1 MARERANTEALLVL
15 LLEMFVFL
23 GFCFGVQAAI
33 RESDEQPT
41 LVTAVVVGL
50 ALCTAVMA
58 LAAAVNEFSDDDTV
72 SQSVVF
78 VLVRAAWHVSLACSM
93 NAKTFVTLVVMAN
106 DAQHRN
112 WSLLLL
118 QTQTHAMENRY
129 FTAAQNAWVLSVASV
144 VVLMHAVFY
153 SKANRGTEQRNVDVG
168 RLTTMWAFFV
178 LLVQYSTETALGRLC
193 AVGPLDDAER
203 PDEVESCELPLVADN
218 LDADYGAL
226 WLLLLLLAVLLAS
239 DVVVCVLH
247 AKLLRSDPHSD
258 LQAVR
263 SLALELLHAV
273 CALVPCAAFLVFAAA
288 ALEYT
293 TPAHL
298 AYLVAVWLALA
309 FSCCRRVWTAL
320 SRRKQ
325 HLAGHPQAGALDVVD
340 VVDVPSAVFEQD
352 APHPTHPTH
361 PTHQPHQAHGA
372 APHKTHS
379 AVAGIH
385 FDGVRSAILRGT
397 SQVGSRFSEHKKQQ

>member
-1 MARERANTEALLVL
+1 MARERANTEALVVL

-33 RESDEQPT
+33 RASDEQPA

-50 ALCTAVMA
+50 ALCTAVLA
-58 LAAAVNEFSDDDTV
+58 LAAAVNEFSDDDERT
-72 SQSVVF
+72 QGVVF
-78 VLVRAAWHVSLACSM
+78 VLVRAAWHVSLASSM

-118 QTQTHAMENRY
+118 QTQTHEMEHRF

-153 SKANRGTEQRNVDVG
+153 SKASRGTEQRNFDVG
-168 RLTTMWAFFV
+168 RLTTMWAYFA
-178 LLVQYSTETALGRLC
+178 LLVQYSTESALGRLC

-203 PDEVESCELPLVADN
+203 PDEIASCELPLVPEN

-226 WLLLLLLAVLLAS
+226 GPLGVLLAALLLS
-239 DVVVCVLH
+239 DVLVCILH
-247 AKLLRSDPHSD
+247 HK
-258 LQAVR
+258 
-263 SLALELLHAV
+263 LLHATNTHTV
-273 CALVPCAAFLVFAAA
+273 ANNARTYVLVLVHAACALAPCAACLVFAAA
-288 ALEYT
+288 LLEYT

-298 AYLVAVWLALA
+298 AYLAAVWLALA

-320 SRRKQ
+320 SHRAQ
-325 HLAGHPQAGALDVVD
+325 HLAGHAGAPDAAAEAAEAAETAETAVV
-340 VVDVPSAVFEQD
+340 
-352 APHPTHPTH
+352 HH
-361 PTHQPHQAHGA
+361 A
-372 APHKTHS
+372 APHATHH
-379 AVAGIH
+379 AVTGVPV
-385 FDGVRSAILRGT
+385 DGLRGVILKGT
-397 SQVGSRFSEHKKQQ
+397 SQLSSRFGEHKKQQ